1 MLVFDAELT
10 IDSGKDAFHLSE
22 GEHTAEERVAGIVA
36 AVLIA
41 KHRHTMIHA
50 HGERGILLLE
60 DARQFDDV
68 GTSAKMGSLG
78 EVAVGEDMA

>member
-1 MLVFDAELT
+1 
-10 IDSGKDAFHLSE
+10 
-22 GEHTAEERVAGIVA
+22 
-36 AVLIA
+36 
-41 KHRHTMIHA
+41 MIHA

-68 GTSAKMGSLG
+68 GTSAEMGSLG